1 MRILRKM
8 LDKKRK
14 GFYTLLPENE
24 EDLWFLFNVI
34 KMGDCIKLKI
44 KRKIQEQTMT
54 GLTKTNKKY
63 VLAKLE
69 VLDVDFDYDNKGT
82 SLYCKTKVIN
92 GNDYLE
98 TGQMQSV
105 DVAIYFPIT
114 VYKTF
119 WDQICVSFIEESLQC
134 NEKSDIGVLLIEDG
148 LANAYYMKSNYSLW
162 QGKIEKTLP
171 RKKSTLMEFYKKAFA
186 GFQERCFGLI
196 ENIFDLD
203 TIKCF
208 VIAGP
213 GTSAKNFHSFLAT
226 CKEKQECMKLKKNFS
241 KFIVVQAS
249 SAQKSSLM
257 EIMEDPTVQGLISDT
272 RAQKETQML
281 KKFFDNIRNDPLKVC
296 LKINSGGIWREGNI
310 LGT

>member
-8 LDKKRK
+8 IDKKKK

-24 EDLWFLFNVI
+24 EDLWFLFNIV
-34 KMGDCIKLKI
+34 KAGDYIKLKI

-63 VLAKLE
+63 VMAKLE

-82 SLYCKTKVIN
+82 SLYCKTRVVN

-105 DVAIYFPIT
+105 DVSLLFPVT
-114 VYKTF
+114 VYKSF
-119 WDQICVSFIEESLQC
+119 WDDICVNFIQESLKC
-134 NEKSDIGVLLIEDG
+134 NEKSDIGVFLIEDG

-171 RKKSTLMEFYKKAFA
+171 RKKNTLMEFYKKAFT
-186 GFQERCFGLI
+186 GFQERCLQLI

-203 TIKCF
+203 AVKCF

-213 GTSAKNFHSFLAT
+213 GTSARNFYNFLSN
-226 CKEKQECMKLKKNFS
+226 CKEKQEFLKLKKNFN
-241 KFIVVQAS
+241 KFMVVQAS
-249 SAQKSSLM
+249 SAQKSALM
-257 EIMEDPTVQGLISDT
+257 EIMEDSAVQAQINDT
-272 RAQKETQML
+272 RAQKETQIL
-281 KKFFDNIRNDPLKVC
+281 RRFFDTIRNDSLKVVS
-296 LKINSGGIWREGNI
+296 I
-310 LGT
+310 